1 MAQPQGQ
8 NPYQTIRLGDREIVL
23 ECTGAGQPQSSR
35 PLSDELYLCLSEGR
49 CSIDELS
56 LYRHIA
62 QAYGLDICYARVGQT
77 TYVYAPSAMRLYAV
91 ESHARYGVA
100 RCRPSDRRSGRA
112 VCGSL
117 EVRDVE
123 LAYSFTSLPNSDVKE
138 SPFIVAPDLAY
149 PAIMSRIGRYMPRLS
164 PDAARPYAYAVMPP
178 NLEDLDAAVQYLK
191 SVYSEAAKGGCAD
204 GDLPVRNV
212 PRCNSID
219 APVIDEVEA

>member
-1 MAQPQGQ
+1 MAQSPQGQ
-8 NPYQTIRLGDREIVL
+8 NRIQIRLGDREIVL
-23 ECTGAGQPQSSR
+23 ECTGAGQPQSNR

-62 QAYGLDICYARVGQT
+62 QAYGVDICYARVGQA
-77 TYVYAPSAMRLYAV
+77 TYVYVPSAMRLYAV
-91 ESHARYGVA
+91 ESHARYGAA
-100 RCRPSDRRSGRA
+100 RCRSSDRRSA
-112 VCGSL
+112 ACGSL

-178 NLEDLDAAVQYLK
+178 DLEDLDAVIQHLK
-191 SVYSEAAKGGCAD
+191 AIYGNIKDGCAD